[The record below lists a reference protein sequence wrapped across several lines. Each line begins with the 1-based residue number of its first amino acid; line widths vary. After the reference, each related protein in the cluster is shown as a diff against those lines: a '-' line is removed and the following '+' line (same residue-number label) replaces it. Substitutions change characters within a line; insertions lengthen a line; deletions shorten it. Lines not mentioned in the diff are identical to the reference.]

1 MAMSNCKECGKAV
14 STEAKTC
21 PKCGLPKPASKL
33 KIKKKVRKKSSTAKK
48 PFDMGKFFTR
58 IFPVPVVLVFVW
70 AVSHGANFA
79 SFNTNFLIV
88 VGFVFLLWVLINIFA
103 PEFFG

>member
-1 MAMSNCKECGKAV
+1 MTTFWTLTGSKIVVGYWIMTMSNCKECGKAV

-33 KIKKKVRKKSSTAKK
+33 KIKKKAPEKLSMTKK

-58 IFPVPVVLVFVW
+58 VFPGPTVLV
-70 AVSHGANFA
+70 AVGVVF
-79 SFNTNFLIV
+79 SF
-88 VGFVFLLWVLINIFA
+88 GFLL
-103 PEFFG
+103 

>member
-33 KIKKKVRKKSSTAKK
+33 KIKKKAPEKLSMTKK

-58 IFPVPVVLVFVW
+58 VFPGPMVLVIVG
-70 AVSHGANFA
+70 AVF
-79 SFNTNFLIV
+79 SFGFFSWNTNIIMV

-103 PEFFG
+103 PDFFG

>member
-79 SFNTNFLIV
+79 PFNTNFLIV

-103 PEFFG
+103 PDFFG

>member
-21 PKCGLPKPASKL
+21 PKCGVPKPASKL
-33 KIKKKVRKKSSTAKK
+33 KIKKKAPEKLSMTKK

-58 IFPVPVVLVFVW
+58 VFPAPLGVFFLY
-70 AVSHGANFA
+70 AVFHGGNIA
-79 SFNTNFLIV
+79 SLNTNFLIV

-103 PEFFG
+103 PDFFG

>member
-1 MAMSNCKECGKAV
+1 MAMSKCKECGKAV

-33 KIKKKVRKKSSTAKK
+33 KIKKKVREKLSMTKK

-58 IFPVPVVLVFVW
+58 VFPGPMVLVLVLV
-70 AVSHGANFA
+70 VSKGASFD

-88 VGFVFLLWVLINIFA
+88 VGFVFLLWVLINILA
-103 PEFFG
+103 PDFFG